1 MNSQQRN
8 NLKNRIRGMDNEQL
22 DQYIDDVIEDL
33 SFVQLCHVIRYI
45 SAKMSDESKTGF
57 NDSDVANGLMD

>member
-1 MNSQQRN
+1 
-8 NLKNRIRGMDNEQL
+8 MDNEQL

-57 NDSDVANGLMD
+57 NDSDIANGLMG